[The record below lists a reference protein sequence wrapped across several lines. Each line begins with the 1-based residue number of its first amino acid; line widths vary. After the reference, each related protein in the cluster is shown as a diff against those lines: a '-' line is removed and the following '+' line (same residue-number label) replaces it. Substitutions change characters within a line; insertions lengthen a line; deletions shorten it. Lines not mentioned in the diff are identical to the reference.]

1 MDTIYGHFDDLQIEE
16 YKEKLHKEM
25 FWLLLYKDAKT
36 KDEFK
41 NVDFEKYF
49 INLMKKIDGLNTLI
63 FYPVEIVAIMSLLQA
78 ALNETR
84 SDDFNYRSYRKLILD
99 AHSLVDKINSRS
111 LFYGYGRNVQKLF
124 VIIWQ

>member
-25 FWLLLYKDAKT
+25 FWLLLYKDPKT

-49 INLMKKIDGLNTLI
+49 INLMKQIDGLNTLL

-111 LFYGYGRNVQKLF
+111 
-124 VIIWQ
+124 

>member
-25 FWLLLYKDAKT
+25 FWLLLYKDPKT

-49 INLMKKIDGLNTLI
+49 INLMKKIDGLSTLL

-111 LFYGYGRNVQKLF
+111 
-124 VIIWQ
+124 

>member
-25 FWLLLYKDAKT
+25 FWLLLYKDPKT

-49 INLMKKIDGLNTLI
+49 INLMKKIDGLNTLL
-63 FYPVEIVAIMSLLQA
+63 FYHVEIVAIMSLLQA

-111 LFYGYGRNVQKLF
+111 
-124 VIIWQ
+124 

>member
-25 FWLLLYKDAKT
+25 FWLLLYKDPKT

-49 INLMKKIDGLNTLI
+49 INLMKKIDGLNPLL

-111 LFYGYGRNVQKLF
+111 
-124 VIIWQ
+124 

>member
-1 MDTIYGHFDDLQIEE
+1 MDTIYGHFDDLQLEE

-25 FWLLLYKDAKT
+25 FWLLLYKDPKT

-49 INLMKKIDGLNTLI
+49 INLLKKIDGLNALLS
-63 FYPVEIVAIMSLLQA
+63 YPVEIVSIMSLLQA

-84 SDDFNYRSYRKLILD
+84 SDDFDYRAYRKLILD

-111 LFYGYGRNVQKLF
+111 
-124 VIIWQ
+124 

>member
-25 FWLLLYKDAKT
+25 FWLLLYKDPKT

-49 INLMKKIDGLNTLI
+49 VNLMKKIDGLNALLS
-63 FYPVEIVAIMSLLQA
+63 YPVEIVSIMSLLQA

-84 SDDFNYRSYRKLILD
+84 IAEFNYSSYRKLILD

-111 LFYGYGRNVQKLF
+111 
-124 VIIWQ
+124 

>member
-1 MDTIYGHFDDLQIEE
+1 MNTIYGHFDDLQIEE

-25 FWLLLYKDAKT
+25 FWLLLYKDPKT
-36 KDEFK
+36 
-41 NVDFEKYF
+41 
-49 INLMKKIDGLNTLI
+49 MKKIDGLNTLL

-111 LFYGYGRNVQKLF
+111 
-124 VIIWQ
+124 

>member
-1 MDTIYGHFDDLQIEE
+1 MNTIYGHFDDLQLEE

-25 FWLLLYKDAKT
+25 FWLLLYKDPKT

-49 INLMKKIDGLNTLI
+49 INLMKKIDGLNALL
-63 FYPVEIVAIMSLLQA
+63 FYPVEIVAIMSLLQV

-84 SDDFNYRSYRKLILD
+84 SDNFDYRSYRKLILD

-111 LFYGYGRNVQKLF
+111 
-124 VIIWQ
+124 

>member
-25 FWLLLYKDAKT
+25 FWLLLYKDPKT

-49 INLMKKIDGLNTLI
+49 INLMKKIDGLNTLLS
-63 FYPVEIVAIMSLLQA
+63 YPVEIVAIMSLLQA

-111 LFYGYGRNVQKLF
+111 
-124 VIIWQ
+124 

>member
-1 MDTIYGHFDDLQIEE
+1 MNTIYGHFDDTKFEE

-25 FWLLLYKDAKT
+25 FWLLLYKDPKT

-49 INLMKKIDGLNTLI
+49 INLMKKIDGLNALLS
-63 FYPVEIVAIMSLLQA
+63 YPVEIVSIMSLLQA

-84 SDDFNYRSYRKLILD
+84 IEEFNYSSYRKLILD

-111 LFYGYGRNVQKLF
+111 
-124 VIIWQ
+124 

>member
-1 MDTIYGHFDDLQIEE
+1 MDTIYGHFDDLQFEE

-25 FWLLLYKDAKT
+25 FWLLLYKDPKT
-36 KDEFK
+36 RDEFK

-49 INLMKKIDGLNTLI
+49 INLLKKIDGLNALLS
-63 FYPVEIVAIMSLLQA
+63 YPVEIVSIMSLLQA

-84 SDDFNYRSYRKLILD
+84 SDDFDYKSYRKLVLD

-111 LFYGYGRNVQKLF
+111 
-124 VIIWQ
+124 

>member
-25 FWLLLYKDAKT
+25 FWLLLYKDPKT

-49 INLMKKIDGLNTLI
+49 INLMKNIDGLNTLL
-63 FYPVEIVAIMSLLQA
+63 FYPVEIIAIMSLLQA

-111 LFYGYGRNVQKLF
+111 
-124 VIIWQ
+124 

>member
-25 FWLLLYKDAKT
+25 FWLLLYKDPKT

-49 INLMKKIDGLNTLI
+49 INLMKKIDSLNTLL

-111 LFYGYGRNVQKLF
+111 
-124 VIIWQ
+124 

>member
-25 FWLLLYKDAKT
+25 FWLLLYKDPKT

-49 INLMKKIDGLNTLI
+49 INLMNKIDGLNTLL

-111 LFYGYGRNVQKLF
+111 
-124 VIIWQ
+124 

>member
-25 FWLLLYKDAKT
+25 FWLLLYKDPKT
-36 KDEFK
+36 KDKFK

-49 INLMKKIDGLNTLI
+49 INLMKKIDGLNTLL
-63 FYPVEIVAIMSLLQA
+63 FYPVEIIAIMSLLQA

-111 LFYGYGRNVQKLF
+111 
-124 VIIWQ
+124 

>member
-25 FWLLLYKDAKT
+25 FWLLLYKDPKT

-49 INLMKKIDGLNTLI
+49 INLMKKIDGLNTLL
-63 FYPVEIVAIMSLLQA
+63 FYSVEIVAIMSLLQA

-111 LFYGYGRNVQKLF
+111 
-124 VIIWQ
+124 